1 MQVTQDE
8 IIYSIK
14 EDGSAWIWGIWPNE
28 DGIISVPEIIC
39 KDGVDYPV
47 VFINFGRNGKIRE
60 DIVAKKLYLPKT
72 IKRFRIGNPFIQE
85 VHYFGDL
92 EELKGFSKYCT
103 SLKKVVV
110 HGEVKRIG
118 YAAFRVCETIKD
130 IVIEQ
135 CCSPEIHCSAFQN
148 CSSLECVSV
157 NGKPIELK
165 FSPNSFC
172 LSAFCGCCNYK
183 FFNGEVWLQDG
194 LLLSLDK
201 TILYTIVGRKDDD
214 GIYKI
219 PNTVRDMIH
228 NMAYN
233 KLKKID
239 FSGCGLTKIDDDAFN
254 GCNSLEEV
262 VLPCND
268 IEIGDRA
275 FLECG
280 NLHHV
285 GNFNRISKFGIA
297 SFSRTGI
304 KECVL
309 SSMVSE
315 LPKSVFIDCNSLETV
330 IIPTSIK
337 TITNNVFEGCAN
349 IKFVKISEG
358 YRNSLDVLFK
368 DARNVEYS
376 FFYQHQRNYYRP
388 SGAYTH
394 GNLNCPYCGSSNRTT
409 YADGTAECN
418 NCGGEYRYW

>member
-1 MQVTQDE
+1 ME
-8 IIYSIK
+8 NKNIIYSIAK
-14 EDGSAWIWGIWPNE
+14 DGSAHITEIQPN
-28 DGIISVPEIIC
+28 DKGQIIVPEFLYKNGIQHPVCSI
-39 KDGVDYPV
+39 DLGFYNDVDV
-47 VFINFGRNGKIRE
+47 IAHE
-60 DIVAKKLYLPKT
+60 LYLPQT
-72 IKRFRIGNPFIQE
+72 IQDFNIVNRHLKEIHF
-85 VHYFGDL
+85 HGDL
-92 EELKGFSKYCT
+92 ETLSGILVDCIALEKVVIHG
-103 SLKKVVV
+103 SLKQ
-110 HGEVKRIG
+110 IG
-118 YAAFRVCETIKD
+118 YGTFEDCFSLKEIIIEKGNSVD
-130 IVIEQ
+130 IG
-135 CCSPEIHCSAFQN
+135 CSAFKN
-148 CSSLECVSV
+148 CSNLECISV
-157 NGKPIELK
+157 RSKPIVLK
-165 FSPNSFC
+165 HRPNSFC
-172 LSAFCGCCNYK
+172 LSAFCGCFNYK
-183 FFNGEVWLQDG
+183 HFEGDVILEDG

-201 TILYTIVGRKDDD
+201 TILYTIAGRKDDD

-239 FSGCGLTKIDDDAFN
+239 FSGCGLTQIDDDAFN

-275 FLECG
+275 FLNCG

-358 YRNSLDVLFK
+358 YKNSLDVLFK

-376 FFYQHQRNYYRP
+376 FFYQPQRNYHRP